1 MANTSRANG
10 FTPVKTRSGAQWTG
24 MIQYVDSAAADR
36 SSDTTNNHGDI
47 YVGDPITIHTDGTVI
62 PADSNALVAG
72 VVVGV
77 GPVTGGPTHGR
88 AGMWKATDLT
98 RRHLP
103 YDEAGRIY
111 YVPVADVLFEVET
124 ASDLDLS
131 PGELADFNLVAGTAH
146 GSRTTGLSNVALVVA
161 SDNDVQVVENVTRPD
176 NDISLTAARH
186 LVIFKTQG
194 LAPTNAT

>member
-10 FTPVKTRSGAQWTG
+10 FTPVKTLSGAPWTG
-24 MIQYVDSAAADR
+24 MVRYVDSPAADR

-47 YVGDPITIHTDGTVI
+47 YVGDPIRIHTDGVVS
-62 PADSNALVAG
+62 PADSNMLVAG
-72 VVVGV
+72 VVVGI
-77 GPVTGGPTHGR
+77 GPTSGGITHGR
-88 AGMWKATDLT
+88 NGMWKASDLT

-111 YVPVADVLFEVET
+111 YVPVQDVLFEVET

-131 PGELADFNLVAGTAH
+131 PGELADTNIVANTAH
-146 GSRTTGLSNVALVVA
+146 GSRTTGLSNVALTTA